1 LRRFDAVEC
10 TALNRTYS
18 MTEFAM
24 HTTERRPFPA
34 SGESILVEGAARQVM
49 TDITKYFSKERLQR
63 EAISDER
70 TRLARDL
77 HDGVLQALTGVIL
90 QLEAAAGLITKDPE
104 VARAHIRAIGDSIA
118 AEQREVR
125 LLIQKLKPAATP
137 SLASVPELAAAL
149 EVLRDRIGQQ
159 WPLRIHLVI
168 CGRGGIPRSL
178 GDNVYR
184 IVQEGVINC
193 VRHANASVCRVDLT
207 CSATTVRV
215 VVSDDGV
222 GFRAD
227 GLTGGQTDGLGLI
240 GVRQRAMH
248 LGGNFTLQTAPGTG
262 TTFIVEFPVSLSSTA
277 SDDALVE
284 SAELASTEAG

>member
-1 LRRFDAVEC
+1 MRRFDAVEC

-125 LLIQKLKPAATP
+125 LIQKLKPAATP

-184 IVQEGVINC
+184 IVQEGLSNIA
-193 VRHANASVCRVDLT
+193 RHARAEV
-207 CSATTVRV
+207 AHV
-215 VVSDDGV
+215 VVGVLFDKVCITVQDDGC
-222 GFRAD
+222 GFPFQGRYDLAA
-227 GLTGGQTDGLGLI
+227 LIARGLGPISLRERVAALRGELI
-240 GVRQRAMH
+240 LNSSVSGSH
-248 LGGNFTLQTAPGTG
+248 LEITLPLGR
-262 TTFIVEFPVSLSSTA
+262 
-277 SDDALVE
+277 DALFWKRM
-284 SAELASTEAG
+284 AEERSYG